1 LQVLLV
7 REFESSQL
15 EDEES
20 LHPANSEPESTN
32 VTAAERFRFTEGI
45 HNTPSVA
52 VSYKNEAF
60 FDLCTADT
68 GETLQARRLQE
79 IHRP

>member
-1 LQVLLV
+1 LV

-15 EDEES
+15 EDDES

-45 HNTPSVA
+45 HNTPCAA

-60 FDLCTADT
+60 FGLGSTGG
-68 GETLQARRLQE
+68 GETLRARRLQE